1 MLKKKYLSTAIV
13 TMLLVFGAG
22 SAMAAEL
29 KIAYVK
35 MNTLLVKSKPASAL
49 IARLKKE
56 FGPRESKFKSKIKK
70 LKSMKSRLRTSH
82 RVMSKS
88 QLITLQRKIRSLQRD
103 MKRDNVENRED
114 FALRRNEEGVKLQ
127 KLIFKAIVK
136 VAKRDKYDLVLR
148 QGVAYHSKRIDIT
161 AKIMAELAK

>member
-1 MLKKKYLSTAIV
+1 MLKKKYLSMTIIV
-13 TMLLVFGAG
+13 MLSVFSAG
-22 SAMAAEL
+22 SAIAAEL

-56 FGPRESKFKSKIKK
+56 FGPREAKFKAKIKR
-70 LKSMKSRLRTSH
+70 LKSMESRLKKDH

-114 FALRRNEEGVKLQ
+114 FALRRNEEGIKLQ

-136 VAKRDKYDLVLR
+136 VSKRDKYDLVLR

-161 AKIMAELAK
+161 SKIMKELAK